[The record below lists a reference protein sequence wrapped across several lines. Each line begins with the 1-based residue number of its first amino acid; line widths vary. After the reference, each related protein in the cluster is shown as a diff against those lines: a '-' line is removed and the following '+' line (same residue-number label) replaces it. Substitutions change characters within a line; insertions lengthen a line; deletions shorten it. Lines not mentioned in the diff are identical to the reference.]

1 MTHHATRMH
10 RLIAAQ
16 LAVIGLASA
25 TVNALVIENLPARA
39 NWSGT
44 YATAVTLVR
53 ETNSC
58 ADATV
63 QDNVT
68 TVRHS
73 DDSNHLTLTHV
84 GVTYDGSVT
93 EDGQFRTEPTTIK
106 SSDVSYVI
114 TITGQFKTNGFSAT
128 VTVEE
133 QRTPRARSCSYQVKW
148 VGTKRP
154 VRLAQGAGTIVA
166 HVVLRMRSVSWGTLA
181 VEEGLT

>member
-1 MTHHATRMH
+1 MTHYATRMH
-10 RLIAAQ
+10 RSIVAHLAMIA
-16 LAVIGLASA
+16 LASA
-25 TVNALVIENLPARA
+25 TVSAVVLEHQPARV

-58 ADATV
+58 TDATV

-68 TVRHS
+68 TVRQS
-73 DDSNHLTLTHV
+73 DDSSHLTLTHV
-84 GVTYDGSVT
+84 GITYDGSVT
-93 EDGQFRTEPTTIK
+93 EDGQFRTEPKTIT
-106 SSDVSYVI
+106 SSEVSYVI
-114 TITGQFKTNGFSAT
+114 AITGQFKANGFSAT

-154 VRLAQGAGTIVA
+154 ARRA
-166 HVVLRMRSVSWGTLA
+166 RD
-181 VEEGLT
+181 